1 MKDQQTEIGGNRS
14 EILRLVLAS
23 LEDMLD
29 MADDGRP
36 RPAELGADTRL
47 IGREGVLD
55 SMGLV
60 TLLVDVEQ
68 RLEEEH
74 DVVLILADERAMSQQ
89 RSPFRSVDALTD
101 YVCQLLEEQG

>member
-1 MKDQQTEIGGNRS
+1 MNGKQTEIELDRS
-14 EILRLVLAS
+14 AIISLVLCS
-23 LEDMLD
+23 LEDTLNMGN
-29 MADDGRP
+29 DGRP

-89 RSPFRSVDALTD
+89 RSPFRSVGSLTD